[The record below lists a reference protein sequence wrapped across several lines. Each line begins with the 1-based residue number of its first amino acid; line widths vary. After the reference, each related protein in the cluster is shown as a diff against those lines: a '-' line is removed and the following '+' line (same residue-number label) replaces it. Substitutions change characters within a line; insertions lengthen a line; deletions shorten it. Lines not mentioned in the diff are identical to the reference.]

1 MTVSRYDSHST
12 KSSATGRNISLFT
25 ISSRHPL
32 NVKPEGNSYLSTG
45 DDYDTTKF
53 LPRHVQMGVFNR
65 FPDELIMYMISFI
78 DDIESL
84 KNLSHTSRIMYAY
97 MYDEEIW
104 KKLYVKKIKDG
115 PESNR
120 DSVFE
125 DWKGSWRSTLL
136 NIKDTDQSNLQLPGN
151 ILCSDVLYRPYQCS
165 QVDYEKL
172 FHKIVK
178 EEETY
183 HSRVNETDFDLQ
195 SELKILP
202 NGRILRIS
210 ESLLSMN
217 DFNEN
222 FHDKPFILT
231 NSDKDRWP
239 HWTLEGLVERFP
251 DVVFRQEA
259 VQWPLSLYS
268 KYLARNKDESPL
280 YLFDCS
286 SVAMK
291 TLREE
296 YIVPKI
302 FQYDL
307 FTVFENQ
314 EINCRPDHAWLI
326 IGPKR
331 SGSTFH
337 KDPNY
342 TSAWNTAI
350 YGRKLWIML
359 PPDIVPPG
367 VGTDDEESEV
377 TSPVGIA
384 EWVMSGFFNDA
395 VKLESCLVGIT
406 FPGECMHVP
415 SGWWHAVI
423 NLDDSIALTQNFV
436 PLPKL
441 SNTLNF
447 FKNKK
452 NQISGFRPNQ
462 FKMTLDHLLGTLP
475 AEDDDVRT
483 LKHYKQQYES
493 LDLENDLQ
501 LEDCGEIV
509 SSKLPPMPI
518 FELFKQLLIL
528 NGKKQELNAAL
539 SRLAKLE
546 KPDVKQGN
554 KSKIWQNLVENK
566 TNSEES
572 KEVAPRG
579 FSFGFALDESSD
591 EDI

>member
-1 MTVSRYDSHST
+1 
-12 KSSATGRNISLFT
+12 
-25 ISSRHPL
+25 
-32 NVKPEGNSYLSTG
+32 
-45 DDYDTTKF
+45 
-53 LPRHVQMGVFNR
+53 
-65 FPDELIMYMISFI
+65 
-78 DDIESL
+78 
-84 KNLSHTSRIMYAY
+84 
-97 MYDEEIW
+97 MYDEEMW
-104 KKLYVKKIKDG
+104 KKIYVKQVTDG
-115 PESNR
+115 FRCNT
-120 DSVFE
+120 DSGLD

-136 NIKDTDQSNLQLPGN
+136 KIKDTEQANLQLPGN

-172 FHKIVK
+172 FHKIIK
-178 EEETY
+178 EEEIY
-183 HSRVNETDFDLQ
+183 CNRINETNDDLQ
-195 SELKILP
+195 TELKSLP
-202 NGRILRIS
+202 KGRILRIS
-210 ESLLSMN
+210 ESLLSMS

-231 NSDKDRWP
+231 NPNKDRWP
-239 HWTLEGLVERFP
+239 HWSLGDLVERFP

-268 KYLARNKDESPL
+268 KYLANNKDESPL

-291 TLREE
+291 TLRTE
-296 YIVPKI
+296 YTVPEI

-350 YGRKLWIML
+350 CGRKLWIML
-359 PPDIVPPG
+359 PPDVVPPG

-384 EWVMSGFFNDA
+384 EWVLSGFFNDA
-395 VKLESCLVGIT
+395 VKIDSCLVGIT

-462 FKMTLDHLLGTLP
+462 LKMALDQLLGTLP
-475 AEDDDVRT
+475 AEGDDVRT
-483 LKHYKQQYES
+483 LQHYKQQYES
-493 LDLENDLQ
+493 LDLENALQ
-501 LEDCGEIV
+501 VEDCGEIL

-528 NGKKQELNAAL
+528 NGKKQELDTAL
-539 SRLAKLE
+539 SKLAKLE
-546 KPDVKQGN
+546 NSDVKQTN

-566 TNSEES
+566 ANEEDP
-572 KEVAPRG
+572 KEVAPQG
-579 FSFGFALDESSD
+579 FSFGFAIDESSD
-591 EDI
+591 EEI

>member
-1 MTVSRYDSHST
+1 MTVSHYDNHAT
-12 KSSATGRNISLFT
+12 KVNTTGRSISLFT

-53 LPRHVQMGVFNR
+53 LPRHVQMGVFCR
-65 FPDELIMYMISFI
+65 FPDELIMYLISFI
-78 DDIESL
+78 DDIESM

-97 MYDEEIW
+97 MYDEEMW
-104 KKLYVKKIKDG
+104 KKIYIKQVTDG
-115 PESNR
+115 FKSKTDNGF
-120 DSVFE
+120 S

-136 NIKDTDQSNLQLPGN
+136 NIKDTEQANLQLPGN

-172 FHKIVK
+172 FHKIIK
-178 EEETY
+178 EEEIY
-183 HSRVNETDFDLQ
+183 CNRINETNDDLQ
-195 SELKILP
+195 TELKSLP

-210 ESLLSMN
+210 ENLLSMS

-231 NSDKDRWP
+231 NSDKNRWP
-239 HWTLEGLVERFP
+239 HWSLKDLVKRFP

-268 KYLARNKDESPL
+268 KYLANNKDESPL

-291 TLREE
+291 TLRKE
-296 YIVPKI
+296 YTVPDI

-350 YGRKLWIML
+350 CGRKLWIML
-359 PPDIVPPG
+359 PPDVVPPG

-384 EWVMSGFFNDA
+384 EWVLSGFFNDA
-395 VKLESCLVGIT
+395 VKIDKCLVGIT

-436 PLPKL
+436 LLPKL

-462 FKMTLDHLLGTLP
+462 LKMALDLLLETLP
-475 AEDDDVRT
+475 VEDDDVRT
-483 LKHYKQQYES
+483 LKHYKQQYET

-501 LEDCGEIV
+501 TEDCGEIL
-509 SSKLPPMPI
+509 STKLPPMPL
-518 FELFKQLLIL
+518 FELFKQLLVL
-528 NGKKQELNAAL
+528 NGKGQELNTAL
-539 SRLAKLE
+539 KQLAKLE
-546 KPDVKQGN
+546 KSDDKQIN
-554 KSKIWQNLVENK
+554 KSKIWQSLVESKSNE
-566 TNSEES
+566 TDS
-572 KEVAPRG
+572 KEAAPGG

-591 EDI
+591 EEI